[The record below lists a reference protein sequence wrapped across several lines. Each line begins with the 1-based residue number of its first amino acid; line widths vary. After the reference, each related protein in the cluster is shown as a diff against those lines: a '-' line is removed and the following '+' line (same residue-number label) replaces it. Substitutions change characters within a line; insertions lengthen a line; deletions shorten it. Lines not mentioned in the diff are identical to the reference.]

1 MKMAPN
7 ARPISQAELLL
18 CGRMIAGRIGWAGFV
33 GLLLI
38 AAWGLAE
45 FVWLPQQQAQTE
57 RSEAQSRVLRRE
69 IVRLNAEGERN
80 LAPQARLEALLA
92 AFPARRQL
100 PDELTRLSETLAAA
114 GVRVDSAEYQP
125 DSGKGG
131 DFSSLTVSMVV
142 KLPYPRLRALLDALR
157 EKMPTVAIDDVQLKR
172 DAIGAT
178 EAEARL
184 RFKLFLRQA
193 A

>member
-1 MKMAPN
+1 
-7 ARPISQAELLL
+7 
-18 CGRMIAGRIGWAGFV
+18 V
-33 GLLLI
+33 I
-38 AAWGLAE
+38 AAWGVAE
-45 FVWLPQQQAQTE
+45 FVWLPQQQEKTG
-57 RSEAQSRVLRRE
+57 RSEAGSRALRHE

-100 PDELTRLSETLAAA
+100 PEELTRLNETLAAA

-131 DFSSLTVSMVV
+131 DFSSITVSMVV
-142 KLPYPRLRALLDALR
+142 KLPYPRLRALFDALR

-172 DAIGAT
+172 DTIGAT
-178 EAEARL
+178 ELEARL
-184 RFKLFLRQA
+184 RFKFFLRQQA
-193 A
+193 

>member
-1 MKMAPN
+1 MLST

-18 CGRMIAGRIGWAGFV
+18 YARMIAGRLGWAGFV
-33 GLLLI
+33 GVFLI
-38 AAWGLAE
+38 AAWGVAE
-45 FVWLPQQQAQTE
+45 FVWLPQQQEKTG
-57 RSEAQSRVLRRE
+57 RSEAGSRALRHE

-100 PDELTRLSETLAAA
+100 PEELTRLNETLAAA

-131 DFSSLTVSMVV
+131 DFSSITVSMVV
-142 KLPYPRLRALLDALR
+142 KLPYPRLRALFDALR

-172 DAIGAT
+172 DTIGAT
-178 EAEARL
+178 ELEARL
-184 RFKLFLRQA
+184 RFKFFLRQQA
-193 A
+193 

>member
-1 MKMAPN
+1 MLPN

-18 CGRMIAGRIGWAGFV
+18 CARMIAGRLGWAGFV

-38 AAWGLAE
+38 VAWGLVE
-45 FVWLPQQQAQTE
+45 FVWLPQQQEKAE
-57 RSEAQSRVLRRE
+57 RSEAGSRALRHE
-69 IVRLNAEGERN
+69 IVRLNADGERN

-100 PDELTRLSETLAAA
+100 PEELTRLSETLAAA
-114 GVRVDSAEYQP
+114 GVRLDSAEYQP

-131 DFSSLTVSMVV
+131 DFSALTVSIVV
-142 KLPYPRLRALLDALR
+142 KLPYSRLRALFDTLR

-184 RFKLFLRQA
+184 RFKLFMRQQA
-193 A
+193 

>member
-1 MKMAPN
+1 MLSN

-18 CGRMIAGRIGWAGFV
+18 CGRMIAGRIGWAGLL

-38 AAWGLAE
+38 AAWAVAE
-45 FVWLPQQQAQTE
+45 FAWLPQQQEKTE
-57 RSEAQSRVLRRE
+57 RSEADSRVLRRE

-100 PDELTRLSETLAAA
+100 PEELTRLSETLAAA

-125 DSGKGG
+125 DAGKGG
-131 DFSSLTVSMVV
+131 DFSSLTVTMVV

-184 RFKLFLRQA
+184 RFKLFLRQQA
-193 A
+193 

>member
-1 MKMAPN
+1 MKALSL
-7 ARPISQAELLL
+7 SQAELLL
-18 CGRMIAGRIGWAGFV
+18 CARMLATRFGWPGFV

-38 AAWGLAE
+38 AAWGVGE
-45 FVWLPQQQAQTE
+45 FIWLPQQQAGIE
-57 RSEAQSRVLRRE
+57 RSEAESRALRRE

-100 PDELTRLSETLAAA
+100 PDELTRLNETLAAA

-131 DFSSLTVSMVV
+131 DFSALTVIMVV
-142 KLPYPRLRALLDALR
+142 KLPYPRLRALFDAVR

-172 DAIGAT
+172 DAIGSG
-178 EAEARL
+178 EVEARL
-184 RFKLFLRQA
+184 RFKLFLRQQA
-193 A
+193 